1 MIKQILKQ
9 NNLESNDNVASLYCL
24 KLGEILAEGA
34 NAFDKAIEE
43 GFDQAALIE
52 MLECLHDID

>member
-9 NNLESNDNVASLYCL
+9 NNLESNDNVASLYNT
-24 KLGEILAEGA
+24 KLGEILTGDA
-34 NAFDKAIEE
+34 NTFDEVVAE

-52 MLECLHDID
+52 MIEWQHDID